1 MKKGR
6 LFVLIGPSGVGKTTL
21 AEKAQHDG
29 LANRIITCT
38 TRPPRPHEVSGQD
51 YFFLT
56 IEEFSLRQARD
67 EFVENEWIHGN
78 RYGVLIRELSQ
89 ALESGHVAIV
99 SLGYEGAK
107 RVKALWPH
115 QVTIVGILPPS
126 LETLRYR
133 LKDRGT
139 RDSEITL
146 RLREIDREA
155 PAVEALADV
164 IIVNDDLSDAY
175 HQWQDLLVPRNSR
188 ELGRDG

>member
-1 MKKGR
+1 MKGR

-38 TRPPRPHEVSGQD
+38 TRSPRPHEVSGQD
-51 YFFLT
+51 YFFFSL
-56 IEEFSLRQARD
+56 EEFALRESHD

-78 RYGVLIRELSQ
+78 RYGVLIRELSR

-107 RVKALWPH
+107 RVKELWPH
-115 QVTIVGILPPS
+115 QATIVGILPPS
-126 LETLRYR
+126 LETLRNR

-139 RDSEITL
+139 RDHEIAL

-155 PAVEALADV
+155 PVVEALADV
-164 IIVNDDLSDAY
+164 IIVNDDLADAY
-175 HQWQDLLVPRNSR
+175 RQWQELLGVR
-188 ELGRDG
+188 ENIGKPVRDE

>member
-1 MKKGR
+1 MKGR

-29 LANRIITCT
+29 LANRIVTCT
-38 TRPPRPHEVSGQD
+38 TRSPRPHEVSGED
-51 YFFLT
+51 YFFLSMD
-56 IEEFSLRQARD
+56 EFALREAHD

-78 RYGVLIRELSQ
+78 RYGVLIRELSR
-89 ALESGHVAIV
+89 ALESGQGAIV

-107 RVKALWPH
+107 RVKELWP
-115 QVTIVGILPPS
+115 QQSTIVGILPPS
-126 LETLRYR
+126 LETLRDR

-139 RDSEITL
+139 KDSEIAL

-164 IIVNDDLSDAY
+164 IIINDDLADAY
-175 HQWQDLLVPRNSR
+175 RQWQALLAPEKAR
-188 ELGRDG
+188 ESFRDR